1 MELESVVVLE
11 ERSRL
16 LYNWFIG
23 VEQLE
28 VRVRCGTTT
37 FSGVS

>member
-16 LYNWFIG
+16 LYSWFIG

-28 VRVRCGTTT
+28 VRVRCGITT